1 METREGLADLKRM
14 QPRVKWLATAGS
26 SFLVLTMLASCTPP
40 LPPDAQAAAA
50 ERIIVCVTGQQ
61 EIDTPEFL
69 IAGLEVVN
77 ATLSGQCPDQSILF
91 TANPEAP
98 VKILDRAPTD
108 EEIAAFE
115 QQCGTEVVVAP
126 VFGVASGAIYNQPG
140 LDNLVFTPELLADI
154 LLGKVTSWDDP
165 RITELNEGYEF
176 DATPITLLKLDS
188 PSGSVEAMTKWLSE
202 AAPNNWTLGEIGVL
216 PEGKGFETIQEL
228 MDEMTIEYGAFTIAP
243 IFEAQIFALQVG
255 ALPAGESIIESV
267 DTDFPKI
274 GIAAAVISF
283 DDKGHMRTTH
293 ATGGVPVEGQFD
305 AAAAKIVIQPDQE
318 IVGWPAVAVAHIMAC
333 DDPNEP
339 LAKSTAQYLVRLTA
353 QGTIEGAG
361 LTSLPEPIRFRTFP
375 ALKVE
380 LPEDLT
386 AIDIEIEEE
395 VVDNEPGLG
404 GTEE

>member
-1 METREGLADLKRM
+1 MRRANVNSLKTKIKWAFTAIATLLAFGL
-14 QPRVKWLATAGS
+14 
-26 SFLVLTMLASCTPP
+26 LASCTPP

-50 ERIIVCVTGQQ
+50 ERIIICIDGEQA
-61 EIDTPEFL
+61 IDTPEFL

-77 ATLSGQCPDQSILF
+77 ATLSGQCPEQSILF
-91 TANPEAP
+91 TTDPDAS

-108 EEIAAFE
+108 QEIAEFE
-115 QQCGTEVVVAP
+115 KQCNSEVVVAP
-126 VFGVASGAIYNQPG
+126 VFGVAADVAYNQPG
-140 LDNLVFTPELLADI
+140 LDNVFFTPELLADI

-165 RITELNEGYEF
+165 RIAELNDGYEF
-176 DATPITLLKLDS
+176 DGTPITLLRLNG
-188 PSGSVEAMTKWLSE
+188 PSGSVQAMTKWLSE
-202 AAPNNWTLGEIGVL
+202 AAPSSWPLGEVDVL
-216 PEGKGFETIQEL
+216 PEGKGFDTIQEL
-228 MDEMTIEYGAFTIAP
+228 MDEMTIEFGTVTIAP
-243 IFEAQIFALQVG
+243 IFEAQIFSLQLG
-255 ALPAGESIIESV
+255 ALPAGESIIEPV

-283 DDKGHMRTTH
+283 DEKGHMRTTH

-333 DDPNEP
+333 DDPTEP

-353 QGTIEGAG
+353 QGTIEGTG

-380 LPEDLT
+380 LPDDLT
-386 AIDIEIEEE
+386 AIDLELEEE
-395 VVDNEPGLG
+395 VVENEPGLG
-404 GTEE
+404 GGEE